1 MTALLLCELP
11 VGSSDAR
18 SWILGQVTLLASRA
32 EASLRF
38 AAIEED
44 RPGEPSREILAI
56 EVASIDL
63 ADALRSAWRS
73 DKRLSNIDVRLLRI
87 EAARLAEFSA
97 ALFP

>member
-1 MTALLLCELP
+1 MAALLLCELP
-11 VGSSDAR
+11 AASGDAR

-38 AAIEED
+38 AGTEED
-44 RPGEPSREILAI
+44 RPGEPSRAILAI

-63 ADALRSAWRS
+63 AHALRSAWRS
-73 DKRLSNIDVRLLRI
+73 DERLSNIDVRVLRLD
-87 EAARLAEFSA
+87 AVRLAELPA